1 MNFKLSFLAEL
12 IGYDIKNW
20 FLKTEEMLLSVEHS
34 NSKHRR
40 RIQFNNLVAAYSW
53 TVSMCQVLSEAPW
66 KGGE

>member
-1 MNFKLSFLAEL
+1 MNFKLSFLAEF
-12 IGYDIKNW
+12 IGYDIQNW
-20 FLKTEEMLLSVEHS
+20 LLRNEGLLLPIEHS

-53 TVSMCQVLSEAPW
+53 TVSKCQVLREAPL